1 MLTQTLAI
9 FIDAYRELNARKLF
23 WITLGLSGLVVAVCA
38 CLGVNERGLTFIAWE
53 IPTPP
58 GFDSS
63 TTPPAV
69 FYKLLFTSLGI
80 GIWLTWA
87 AMILALVSTSSIFP
101 EFVSGG
107 SIELTLSKPIGRVRL
122 FITKYIAGLLFVA
135 LQVGLFSTACFFL
148 IGLRGQ
154 SWEPRVFLAI
164 PIVLAVFSYL
174 FSIMALLGIVTR
186 STIASLLVTLLI
198 WLGLFLINTADTV
211 TVMARERSA
220 LEVEYHTRSVER
232 LERRV
237 DRLERTARAR
247 LGESA
252 RLAGEEP
259 AEPTPEALEAGDPE
273 LASARGD
280 LERARRMV
288 ASAERSHATAK
299 RWATGAKV
307 VKTILPKTAET
318 GGLLERSLLSGED
331 LERLQR
337 DREEPDFG
345 GDGRIVDQAELG
357 SRMQGDFRRRSV
369 AWIVGT
375 SLAFEAV
382 VLAIAALIFRRRDF

>member
-9 FIDAYRELNARKLF
+9 FTDAYRELNARKLF

-38 CLGVNERGLTFIAWE
+38 CLGVNARGLTFLAWE

-58 GFDSS
+58 GFDST

-87 AMILALVSTSSIFP
+87 AMILALVSTASIFP

-107 SIELTLSKPIGRVRL
+107 SIELTLSKPIGRLRL

-164 PIVLAVFSYL
+164 PIVVAVFSYL

-198 WLGLFLINTADTV
+198 WLGLFLINTADSV
-211 TVMARERSA
+211 TVMARERA
-220 LEVEYHTRSVER
+220 AMQVEFRGRTVER

-237 DRLERTARAR
+237 DRLERTARVRLEEQAR
-247 LGESA
+247 IEGTEVGPL
-252 RLAGEEP
+252 
-259 AEPTPEALEAGDPE
+259 TPEALEAESPE
-273 LASARGD
+273 LVTVRAE
-280 LERARRMV
+280 LERARRDMQD
-288 ASAERSHATAK
+288 AERSRRTAQ
-299 RWATGAKV
+299 RWAQGAAI
-307 VKTILPKTAET
+307 VKTVLPKTAET
-318 GGLLERSLLSGED
+318 GGLLERSLLSKED
-331 LERLQR
+331 LERMQR
-337 DREEPDFG
+337 NRGDNDFEEGFG
-345 GDGRIVDQAELG
+345 VDQQELG
-357 SRMQGDFRRRSV
+357 SRVQDAFRSRPTWWV
-369 AWIVGT
+369 VGT
-375 SLAFEAV
+375 SLGFEV
-382 VLAIAALIFRRRDF
+382 VILGIAGFIFCRRDF

>member
-9 FIDAYRELNARKLF
+9 FTDAYRELNARKLF

-38 CLGVNERGLTFIAWE
+38 CLGVNERGLTFLAWE

-58 GFDSS
+58 GFDST

-87 AMILALVSTSSIFP
+87 AMILALVSTASIFP

-107 SIELTLSKPIGRVRL
+107 SIELTLSKPIGRLRL

-164 PIVLAVFSYL
+164 PIVVAVFSYL

-198 WLGLFLINTADTV
+198 WLGLFLINTADSV
-211 TVMARERSA
+211 TVMARERA
-220 LEVEYHTRSVER
+220 AMQVEFRGRTVER

-237 DRLERTARAR
+237 DRLERTARVRLEEQAR
-247 LGESA
+247 IEGSEVGPL
-252 RLAGEEP
+252 
-259 AEPTPEALEAGDPE
+259 TPEALEAESPE
-273 LASARGD
+273 LVTVRAE
-280 LERARRMV
+280 LERARRDMQD
-288 ASAERSHATAK
+288 AERSRRTAQ
-299 RWATGAKV
+299 RWARGAAI
-307 VKTILPKTAET
+307 VKTVLPKTAET
-318 GGLLERSLLSGED
+318 GGLLERSLLSKED
-331 LERLQR
+331 LERMQR
-337 DREEPDFG
+337 NRGDNDFEEGFG
-345 GDGRIVDQAELG
+345 VDQQELG
-357 SRMQGDFRRRSV
+357 SRVQDAFRSRPTWWV
-369 AWIVGT
+369 VGT
-375 SLAFEAV
+375 SLGFEV
-382 VLAIAALIFRRRDF
+382 VILGIAGFIFCRRDF